1 MNLTSESIRIT
12 IEVYQVKYG
21 DKQGVNVSQN
31 TNRISPYPLRMP
43 NEVREWYEME
53 AGSNARSLNAEIVKI
68 LTDRKNRVEG
78 QRKNAQ

>member
-1 MNLTSESIRIT
+1 MICS
-12 IEVYQVKYG
+12 
-21 DKQGVNVSQN
+21 DKIGIHVNQKI
-31 TNRISPYPLRMP
+31 NRISPYPLRMP
-43 NEVREWYEME
+43 DEVREWYELE

>member
-1 MNLTSESIRIT
+1 M
-12 IEVYQVKYG
+12 
-21 DKQGVNVSQN
+21 SQK
-31 TNRISPYPLRMP
+31 TGRISPYPLRMP